1 MAAYKKLS
9 ENISVAGQLF
19 VGSLEKIKAQG
30 FTTIICNRPDYE
42 EDIEDQPLSADI
54 ERRASELGMQFS
66 YIPIDGSGTTLEAV
80 HKTKE
85 ALDGAGGP
93 VLAYCLSGMRSV
105 MLASQALVLGGEFTS
120 EELIDKALTLG
131 YNLDRL
137 RPEFDRIA
145 A

>member
-42 EDIEDQPLSADI
+42 EDVEDQPLSADI
-54 ERRASELGMQFS
+54 ERRANELGMQFS
-66 YIPIDGSGTTLEAV
+66 YIPIDGAGPTLEAV
-80 HKTKE
+80 HMTKA
-85 ALDGAGGP
+85 ALDNADGP
-93 VLAYCLSGMRSV
+93 VLAYCLSGARSV
-105 MLASQALVLGGEFTS
+105 MLASQVLALGNHSTIDD
-120 EELIDKALTLG
+120 LIAKALSLG

-137 RPEFDRIA
+137 RPEFARLA